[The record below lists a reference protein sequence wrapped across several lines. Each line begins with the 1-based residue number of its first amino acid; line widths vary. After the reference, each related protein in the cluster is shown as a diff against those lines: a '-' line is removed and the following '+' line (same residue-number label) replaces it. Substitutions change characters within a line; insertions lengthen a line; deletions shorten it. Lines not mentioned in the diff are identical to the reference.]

1 MIGLVTT
8 LGALCA
14 WKSGLA
20 LLADGLRAGGRGALQ
35 LVSLRAVVFL
45 LTGFT
50 EVLGAARAGGT
61 LVFRRHAP
69 SPWTSSPA
77 PSARGE

>member
-35 LVSLRAVVFL
+35 LVSLRAV
-45 LTGFT
+45 
-50 EVLGAARAGGT
+50 A
-61 LVFRRHAP
+61 
-69 SPWTSSPA
+69 SC
-77 PSARGE
+77 